1 MPPLADLPFS
11 VSIDFSVWETILNLP
26 TPQLVRVIFAIGGWT
41 ALALVFFYLGTHLW
55 LELREDLYK
64 HHWQWVVLAIDV
76 PTDTVQ
82 SPKAVEQIFAQ
93 LSGAFADPNFGEKYW
108 GGVKERCFSF
118 EIISLEGYIQF
129 LVYTEVKFRDLVEA
143 AVYAQYPM
151 AEITEVEDYVSMIP
165 DKYPNE
171 THDMFGVEFGL
182 VAEDPYPIR
191 NYDEFE
197 HNISK
202 DVTFADPMA
211 AVLENFTRI
220 GPGENLWLQIIIEPV
235 SGEWKKKG
243 IGIVKGTLQY
253 KGQELVK
260 NIVENKKPHHE
271 QHFFLKWIN
280 LGLDAIIHLII
291 PPHEAEHGAKDEA
304 PKDGKVSDMTP
315 GLKDTVKAIE
325 EKISKIGF
333 KTKIRAMYAANKG
346 VFNPSRCLDGLI
358 GAFSQFNYPQRNG
371 IIPKGTTSA
380 HYAFKKNKTAHLKGD
395 FVKAFKKRKLKMGK
409 NPYILNVEELA
420 TIWHFPLPLV
430 KAPLVQK
437 TGSKRAEPPINLPVE
452 VFAESPLKKKVA
464 PAPEPVEEKKD
475 EPPELMWG

>member
-1 MPPLADLPFS
+1 MPPLLDLPFNLT
-11 VSIDFSVWETILNLP
+11 VDLSVWEVILNLP
-26 TPQLVRVIFAIGGWT
+26 TLQLIQVIFAIAGW
-41 ALALVFFYLGTHLW
+41 AVLALVIFWVGAHLW

-82 SPKAVEQIFAQ
+82 SPKAVEQIFSQ

-108 GGVKERCFSF
+108 KGVKERWFSF

-129 LVYTEVKFRDLVEA
+129 LVYTEIKFRDLVEA

-151 AEITEVEDYVSMIP
+151 AEITEVEDYVSLIP

-191 NYDEFE
+191 SYSEFE

-202 DVTFADPMA
+202 DITFADPMA

-220 GPGENLWLQIIIEPV
+220 GAGENLWLQIIIEPV

-243 IGIVKGTLQY
+243 IGIVKGSLQH

-271 QHFFLKWIN
+271 QLFFLKWIN
-280 LGLDAIIHLII
+280 LGLDTIIHQII
-291 PPHEAEHGAKDEA
+291 PPHEDDHGAKKDE
-304 PKDGKVSDMTP
+304 PKEGKVSDMTP

-325 EKISKIGF
+325 DKISKVGF
-333 KTKIRAMYAANKG
+333 KTKIRAMYAANRE
-346 VFNPSRCLDGLI
+346 VFNPSRCLDGLV

-371 IIPKGTTSA
+371 IIPKATTSA
-380 HYAFKKNKTAHLKGD
+380 HYAFKKNKIAHLKKE
-395 FVKAFKKRKLKMGK
+395 FVKAYKKRKLKMGK

-452 VFAESPLKKKVA
+452 VFAESPLKKKVIT
-464 PAPEPVEEKKD
+464 PPEPEEEEKE

>member
-41 ALALVFFYLGTHLW
+41 ALAIVIFWVGAHLW
-55 LELREDLYK
+55 LELREEK
-64 HHWQWVVLAIDV
+64 NVHHWQWVVLAIDV

-93 LSGAFADPNFGEKYW
+93 LSGALDEPNFGQKYW
-108 GGVKERCFSF
+108 GGAKQKGFSL

-129 LVYTEVKFRDLVEA
+129 LIYTEAAHRDLVEA

-151 AEITEVEDYVSMIP
+151 AEITEVEDYTSMIP
-165 DKYPNE
+165 SAYPNE
-171 THDMFGVEFGL
+171 THNVFGLEFGL
-182 VAEDPYPIR
+182 AAADAFPIR

-211 AVLENFTRI
+211 AILENFTRI
-220 GPGENLWLQIIIEPV
+220 GAGENLWLQIIIQPT
-235 SGEWKKKG
+235 SDSWKTHA
-243 IGIVKGTLQY
+243 I
-253 KGQELVK
+253 ELVK
-260 NIVENKKPHHE
+260 GLITKTEHGGHGQNI
-271 QHFFLKWIN
+271 FFKWIN
-280 LGLDAIIHLII
+280 VGLDTIIHQII
-291 PPHEAEHGAKDEA
+291 PPHEGEHGAEA
-304 PKDGKVSDMTP
+304 PKEGKVSDLSP
-315 GLKDTVKAIE
+315 GERDNIKAME
-325 EKISKIGF
+325 EKISKVGF
-333 KTKIRAMYAANKG
+333 KTKIRALYAAQKE
-346 VFNPSRCLDGLI
+346 VFNPDRCVNGLI
-358 GAFSQFNYPQRNG
+358 GALNQFNYSGRNA
-371 IIPKGTTSA
+371 IVPKASTSA
-380 HYAFKKNKTAHLKGD
+380 HYAFKKSKTAHLKKD
-395 FVKAFKKRKLKMGK
+395 FVKAYKKRKLKMGK

-464 PAPEPVEEKKD
+464 PTPEPVEEKKD